1 MPETSDVPPY
11 VEVTVAQVAALDAAH
26 YREAAA
32 AQRFVIF
39 ATAHFAR
46 PRTLAMIAVAI
57 AAWLVLNI
65 WLGVYWARAPDPFP
79 FPLLSMIISSF
90 ALFFAAIVLI
100 AGRHDEE
107 LATRREKLT
116 LELAILAERKTA
128 KIIALLEEFRRHDPR
143 LSDRPDEAGEAM
155 AEPADPEV
163 VLEAIKAAEESP
175 P

>member
-1 MPETSDVPPY
+1 MPQTSDVPTY
-11 VEVTVAQVAALDAAH
+11 VEETVAQIAALHAAH

-32 AQRFVIF
+32 AKRFVIF
-39 ATAHFAR
+39 ATAHFAH
-46 PRTLAMIAVAI
+46 PRTLVLIAVAM
-57 AAWLVLNI
+57 AAWLTLNV
-65 WLGVYWARAPDPFP
+65 WLGVYWAKAPDPFP

-90 ALFFAAIVLI
+90 ALFFAAMVLI

-107 LATRREKLT
+107 LATRREQLT

-128 KIIALLEEFRRHDPR
+128 KIIELLEDFRRNDPR
-143 LSDRPDEAGEAM
+143 LSNRPDEAAEAM
-155 AEPADPEV
+155 AEPADPQL